1 MSDDSK
7 HDQNNFIKEQINESE
22 TSSKISNNKNKEED
36 LIMRLKE
43 VHCKSEEKTFDL
55 NEKFNQIKEDLQKL
69 IDEYKIECDKSELEN
84 NDIDF
89 SSIRDYINEYMINE
103 RNTSINNI
111 NNTFEKI
118 NNDMEEMVEN
128 NSNNMNQIENT
139 LMELKN
145 ELEQNFNDTINH
157 SIEISAQKD
166 EINNKL
172 TVQMKEQFSKI
183 YDLINGEEQALG
195 DNQIER
201 IKSIQNLLKNLMKN
215 IQNEKIKL

>member
-183 YDLINGEEQALG
+183 YDLINREEQALG

>member
-43 VHCKSEEKTFDL
+43 VHCKSEEKNFDL
-55 NEKFNQIKEDLQKL
+55 NEKFNQIKKDIQKL

-89 SSIRDYINEYMINE
+89 SSIRDYMNEYMINE

-111 NNTFEKI
+111 NNTFEK
-118 NNDMEEMVEN
+118 
-128 NSNNMNQIENT
+128 
-139 LMELKN
+139 
-145 ELEQNFNDTINH
+145 
-157 SIEISAQKD
+157 
-166 EINNKL
+166 NK
-172 TVQMKEQFSKI
+172 
-183 YDLINGEEQALG
+183 
-195 DNQIER
+195 
-201 IKSIQNLLKNLMKN
+201 
-215 IQNEKIKL
+215 

>member
-1 MSDDSK
+1 M
-7 HDQNNFIKEQINESE
+7 IK
-22 TSSKISNNKNKEED
+22 
-36 LIMRLKE
+36 RLKE
-43 VHCKSEEKTFDL
+43 VHCKSKEKTFDL

-128 NSNNMNQIENT
+128 NSNNMNQIENN

-157 SIEISAQKD
+157 SIEIGAQKD

>member
-1 MSDDSK
+1 M
-7 HDQNNFIKEQINESE
+7 KEIHQ
-22 TSSKISNNKNKEED
+22 
-36 LIMRLKE
+36 LIILIILLK
-43 VHCKSEEKTFDL
+43 
-55 NEKFNQIKEDLQKL
+55 
-69 IDEYKIECDKSELEN
+69 
-84 NDIDF
+84 
-89 SSIRDYINEYMINE
+89 
-103 RNTSINNI
+103 
-111 NNTFEKI
+111 KI

-157 SIEISAQKD
+157 SIEIGAQKD

-172 TVQMKEQFSKI
+172 AVQMKEQFSKI
-183 YDLINGEEQALG
+183 YDLINGEEQALN

-215 IQNEKIKL
+215 MQNEKIKL

>member
-157 SIEISAQKD
+157 SIEIGAQKD

>member
-157 SIEISAQKD
+157 SIEIGAQKD

-215 IQNEKIKL
+215 MQNEKIKL